1 MISERVPLSGRYEET
16 RARRTLV
23 VRPSTR
29 LQSSQD
35 VGGSRHGRAV
45 RRVTCQMTLVCSC
58 GGLRGEVRICE
69 GEAYLLHLDPA
80 EARGHVGARARSL
93 LQDGRHELFALVYQ
107 DAVVHERLSRV
118 QSVMCMCVCR

>member
-1 MISERVPLSGRYEET
+1 
-16 RARRTLV
+16 
-23 VRPSTR
+23 
-29 LQSSQD
+29 
-35 VGGSRHGRAV
+35 
-45 RRVTCQMTLVCSC
+45 MTLVCSC

-107 DAVVHERLSRV
+107 DAVVHERLPRV
-118 QSVMCMCVCR
+118 QSVLCTVCVQSESASQSCWDLRHEEGVRVHCAYTKLGEF